1 MNIVIKE
8 ISEPEFKE
16 LKIPVLFEDA
26 SIDRTFGVISDGKNE
41 YKLGWQSENIKPVIK
56 WVNTILCSIGVDLM
70 FVMFEFTSGRILQK
84 FSLDYYFY
92 DTRIYNGAIYVIT
105 QLEIIKIN
113 IAELVIVENYSL
125 PDYFESIEF
134 NEGAVVVKCVG
145 DEIVNI
151 E

>member
-1 MNIVIKE
+1 MNISIKE
-8 ISEPEFKE
+8 ISESEFKK
-16 LKIPVLFEDA
+16 LKIPVLFEDEL
-26 SIDRTFGVISDGKNE
+26 IDRTFGVVSDSKNE

-56 WVNTILCSIGVDLM
+56 WINTMLCSIGVDLM
-70 FVMFEFTSGRILQK
+70 FVIFEFTTGRILQK

-92 DTRIYNGAIYVIT
+92 DTRITNGAIYVIT

-113 IAELVIVENYSL
+113 IPDLTIAEIYSL

-134 NEGAVVVKCVG
+134 NEGIVVVKCVG
-145 DEIVNI
+145 DKVLNI